1 MNFQHLP
8 SLNDQENIHR
18 EVDWLENQKNKL
30 LESINRID
38 TGRASSSDLADLMS
52 TKLVVF
58 AILGLVVIIGMN
70 LVFYQQ
76 TKQTLRSRKLI

>member
-8 SLNDQENIHR
+8 SLNDQENLHR

-38 TGRASSSDLADLMS
+38 NGRVRSGDLADTMS
-52 TKLVVF
+52 TKLVIF
-58 AILGLVVIIGMN
+58 AILGLIAIVGMN
-70 LVFYQQ
+70 IVFYQQ
-76 TKQTLRSRKLI
+76 AKKTLKSRKLI